1 MINHRVLVLLA
12 YAAALC
18 PAALTAQTY
27 PAKPLRFVIP
37 FAPGGSS
44 DANARIISERLAER
58 LGQPV
63 IIDSKPG
70 ANTIIGTDHVAKS
83 PPDGYTVLLTSTAFV
98 VNPVLYAKLPY
109 DPMKDLTPVTII
121 SFTPQAIVSHPDFP
135 AKTTKELIALAKA
148 QPGKISIGSADSS
161 SMLAGHL
168 FCMLAGVDLQS
179 VNYKGAGPLMIDVV
193 GGHVS
198 VGISGISSVQGQVR
212 AGRAHLIGV
221 AATTPST
228 IFPNGPAIAQ
238 SDLPAFDVLAW
249 FGVFAPSST
258 PKEILQRLHKDLVAV
273 LQNADVRQRLLDIGA
288 EPGGQ
293 TPEEFDARI
302 RREIATWA
310 NVVKTAGIKPQ

>member
-1 MINHRVLVLLA
+1 MIDCRFLLLVA
-12 YAAALC
+12 G
-18 PAALTAQTY
+18 ALTLLPPLSGAQSY
-27 PAKPLRFVIP
+27 PAKPVRIVIP

-83 PPDGYTVLLTSTAFV
+83 AADGHTVLLTSTAFV

-109 DPMKDLTPVTII
+109 DPLKDLVPITII
-121 SFTPQAIVSHPDFP
+121 SFTPQAIVAHPNFP

-161 SMLAGHL
+161 SMLTGHL
-168 FCMLAGVDLQS
+168 FCMLAGVDMPS

-198 VGISGISSVQGQVR
+198 IGISGISSVQGQVR

-221 AATTPST
+221 ASTTPSPVL
-228 IFPNGPAIAQ
+228 PNGPAIAH

-249 FGVFAPSST
+249 FGVFAPGGT
-258 PKEILQRLHKDLVAV
+258 PKEILHRLHKDLVAV
-273 LQNADVRQRLLDIGA
+273 LQNADVRQRLLDIGG
-288 EPGGQ
+288 EPGGPSQ
-293 TPEEFDARI
+293 EEFEARI
-302 RREIATWA
+302 RKEIAMWA
-310 NVVKTAGIKPQ
+310 GVVKAAGIKPQ